1 MGADPHL
8 ISFHFVLMLN
18 LSPENR
24 RNSVSAAMFA
34 LQDEKPVFHEGSAAS
49 AKLML
54 MYENIN
60 SDWHVV
66 VASAPDDPAL
76 PGDCPHCHRV
86 LMILLAK
93 KINFKLSVVAPHTQ
107 CEIDWLTSS
116 STQQPPILRYQR
128 TIITNV
134 DDISE
139 FIETQH
145 PEPSLLPP
153 DYDLID
159 LGTELFSA
167 FFLYLKNKRPAV
179 DETLR
184 EKVNHFLIDFVIYYF
199 VFYVFYFFVAKV
211 SFCVI
216 DQVVTQLREINDLL
230 VQSGGPYIA
239 GESLTLADCNLWP
252 KLHHTLIALG
262 QFKQFFIP
270 DEFLAILAYIGTMME
285 TNVVELT
292 RYPDSWVHQRW
303 KKYMSPGSL
312 LM

>member
-184 EKVNHFLIDFVIYYF
+184 EKV
-199 VFYVFYFFVAKV
+199 
-211 SFCVI
+211 
-216 DQVVTQLREINDLL
+216 VTQLREINDLL